1 MPETTAEVPEGTSW
15 HLILPFLKPVRAYL
29 FDDAISELM
38 INGDGRVFV
47 ERAGE
52 LVQIDARLTQAQ
64 LLAAAKAIARHLSDD
79 VSEAQPILDARLDDG
94 SRVAAVLEPV
104 SLHGITLTIRRFTA
118 KHFTMDDLLQ
128 RGSITPEAAAILVGA
143 VTARENLLI
152 SGGTGTGK
160 TTILNILSAA
170 IPETDRIL
178 IIEDTAEIRI
188 DKPNLVRFEA
198 KRPRP
203 GYEGTSIRQLLKAAL
218 RHRPDRIV
226 VGEIRDGAAYDLLQ
240 ALNTGHSGSMSTV
253 HADSAEGA
261 LARFASLVLESG
273 VQMPFPAIKANISTA
288 LHFLVHI
295 ERRGGHRYLAQILRI
310 HSYNPDLDRYEL
322 ETLYAREDPAPA
334 AAGAGTLPDKGK
346 DHETRSR

>member
-1 MPETTAEVPEGTSW
+1 MPETTPHAPEGTSW

-29 FDDAISELM
+29 FDDGVSEVM
-38 INGDGRVFV
+38 VNGDGKVFV

-52 LVQIDARLTQAQ
+52 VLQIDAQLTQAQ

-79 VSEAQPILDARLDDG
+79 VSPTQPILDARLDDG

-104 SLHGITLTIRRFTA
+104 SIGGITLTIRRFTA
-118 KHFTMDDLLQ
+118 KHFAMDDLLE
-128 RGSITPEAAAILVGA
+128 RGSITEGAAEILVGA
-143 VTARENLLI
+143 VKARQNVLI

-170 IPETDRIL
+170 IPDTDRIL

-203 GYEGTSIRQLLKAAL
+203 GYEGTTIRQLLKAAL

-240 ALNTGHSGSMSTV
+240 ALNTGHAGSMSTV
-253 HADSAEGA
+253 HADSAPGA
-261 LARFASLVLESG
+261 LQRFASLVLESG

-288 LHFLVHI
+288 LHYLVHI
-295 ERRGGHRYLAQILRI
+295 ERRGGRRYLAEILRL
-310 HSYNPDLDRYEL
+310 HSFNPDQDRYDL
-322 ETLYAREDPAPA
+322 ETLYRREDPCPQPLPPTPA
-334 AAGAGTLPDKGK
+334 SSPLPSPPLP
-346 DHETRSR
+346 T